1 MRLRTIWTLRSMSTM
16 ERLRRTREW
25 ATMEIASRLPKNIKY
40 WVTIQ
45 ELAKA
50 SRDHEGHVMGTPL
63 EEILQKLDGPK

>member
-1 MRLRTIWTLRSMSTM
+1 MRLKTIWTLPSMSTM

-25 ATMEIASRLPKNIKY
+25 TAMEVARKLPRKVKY

-50 SRDHEGHVMGTPL
+50 TKDSVNVPATPL
-63 EEILQKLDGPK
+63 DDILKNLSN